1 MKNWNKIFEALP
13 DEEQDKLALLRVIET
28 SNGVIQ
34 SLFRNGDPDA
44 LSLEET
50 RTAMKFSMSAMKTQ
64 TIPLGDEVITFAPET
79 AEIMKEVRE
88 LYISGFKNNNQID
101 YEEFMRAS
109 VANLNAIGKERIID
123 ARQILF
129 YNLYDIPAHCLDWG
143 IQYIFGLMHWD
154 QSQNWHSPLPLG
166 SKAVYN
172 DLMNTKT
179 SWGGIM
185 ITFFTVWLG
194 LATVAIA
201 FNYFI
206 QSINP
211 RDDDEDK
218 NLQ

>member
-1 MKNWNKIFEALP
+1 MIEKDWNSIFRALP

-44 LSLEET
+44 LSPEET

-64 TIPLGDEVITFAPET
+64 SIPLGDEVIVFEPET

-109 VANLNAIGKERIID
+109 VANLNAIGKERILD

-143 IQYIFGLMHWD
+143 ISYIFGLMKWE
-154 QSQNWHSPLPLG
+154 HS
-166 SKAVYN
+166 
-172 DLMNTKT
+172 
-179 SWGGIM
+179 
-185 ITFFTVWLG
+185 
-194 LATVAIA
+194 
-201 FNYFI
+201 
-206 QSINP
+206 
-211 RDDDEDK
+211 
-218 NLQ
+218 